1 MSSRKFHSCI
11 FHPLHYR
18 AEFSTPAFSTPCNTV
33 PIFPLLHFPA
43 LQFWPCRFFHSR
55 IFSAPLLVTKIT
67 IFHTPPVG
75 LFNTSSEGDLCQY
88 FVIIMWLWKNCIMG
102 LAGGD
107 KSLIIM
113 FSRFDTFH
121 KCNGRANEQAEFLYS
136 TLYLVPAN
144 YLRRVVKLRRIGYAY
159 GTPNRTPNQSDLKRR
174 IYAALV
180 LKFIRLRIYLHLHI
194 YDCSALQADTI
205 FLQTL
210 SSRIC
215 RSCYAN

>member
-1 MSSRKFHSCI
+1 
-11 FHPLHYR
+11 
-18 AEFSTPAFSTPCNTV
+18 
-33 PIFPLLHFPA
+33 
-43 LQFWPCRFFHSR
+43 
-55 IFSAPLLVTKIT
+55 
-67 IFHTPPVG
+67 
-75 LFNTSSEGDLCQY
+75 
-88 FVIIMWLWKNCIMG
+88 MG

-174 IYAALV
+174 ICAALV

-194 YDCSALQADTI
+194 YDSVLHCRLIRYFCKLSPVASVARVTPINCNSRGANTI
-205 FLQTL
+205 PNSLWRFD
-210 SSRIC
+210 S
-215 RSCYAN
+215 